1 MINCAMRDCD
11 HNDYGFCKLS
21 DTGGEEPEIDGDLSC
36 GSYETKQVEFER
48 LKTKEFIK
56 LRQWNRVISKG

>member
-21 DTGGEEPEIDGDLSC
+21 DIDIDDDLSC
-36 GSYETKQVEFER
+36 GSYETKQIEFER
-48 LKTKEFIK
+48 LKTKELIK
-56 LRQWNRVISKG
+56 LRQWNQVVAYRHCQ